1 MSLSKKM
8 RAKWEKQQEM
18 ERQRQREDSIF
29 KQQQMVYDQML
40 NQKTIVSPPLNQKT
54 IVTTPP
60 SPWWATEMPMQP
72 ISQAVRVWPAINLGG
87 WAGWAGDRDV
97 FKPDAVDATHATDS
111 RVPPPG
117 IPRRLTRILGD
128 AAAGIYPFTSP
139 RLDHTQEAAVW
150 MPGLEDMVDDWPD
163 RA

>member
-1 MSLSKKM
+1 MSLSRKM
-8 RAKWEKQQEM
+8 LRQFDRKLDL
-18 ERQRQREDSIF
+18 ERQRQLEESKMRQMMIYDEMAQRQRQWVNVSIGDGGLVGGIPWINSTAAQIWDASAPMHLRF
-29 KQQQMVYDQML
+29 
-40 NQKTIVSPPLNQKT
+40 SGPPY
-54 IVTTPP
+54 
-60 SPWWATEMPMQP
+60 
-72 ISQAVRVWPAINLGG
+72 
-87 WAGWAGDRDV
+87 GDRDV
-97 FKPDAVDATHATDS
+97 FKPDAIDATHATDS

-117 IPRRLTRILGD
+117 IPRRLTRILSD